1 MKNKEKCKNEY
12 DEKNDKMCEEVKSEE
27 QGNDDEQ
34 NDDEKMAKNDKNEE
48 TIYRAGSQDMI
59 Y

>member
-12 DEKNDKMCEEVKSEE
+12 DEKNDKMCEEVKSEK
-27 QGNDDEQ
+27 QGK
-34 NDDEKMAKNDKNEE
+34 DDEKMAKNDKNEE
-48 TIYRAGSQDMI
+48 TIYRAGSLDMI

>member
-27 QGNDDEQ
+27 QGNDDE
-34 NDDEKMAKNDKNEE
+34 
-48 TIYRAGSQDMI
+48 
-59 Y
+59 